1 MKSLLIYP
9 CEMSVYRGT
18 RFEFKQT
25 QECVPPLNIAVLAGS
40 LRRAGHQVQALDL
53 QVESD
58 PQTAVRQAILSWRPD
73 LVGISFKTPLYNQAR
88 QIAALVRQV
97 APAAL
102 IVGGGVHAT
111 NYPEECLAET
121 DMDVIVIGEGD
132 DTIVRLAGAVPL
144 SQIEGIAYKHDGRIV
159 RRVAG
164 VDGHRREA
172 LVGEPPDRRVSGGS
186 LTLDPGHPRL
196 DRPNLELQTQ
206 VPRNTGETPVPL
218 DSLIGRGA
226 QKHAHTGAREY
237 FRDLDGLPYPDWEVF
252 DLHKYTGISRLFYD
266 ATPVGFIETSRGC
279 PGRCVFCSK
288 GVYNTL
294 WRRKSPRR
302 VVDEMQRMLDYGFRE
317 IEIVDDAFTTDL
329 ARATAVCE
337 EILRRK
343 LKFPWCCRNGL
354 RVNDV
359 SPEFFRIA
367 RKAGLHLVA
376 FGFETGNA
384 ALLADMKKGA
394 TLQRGRQ
401 AAQWA
406 RQAGIT
412 VMGYFLM
419 GLPGETEQTLRET
432 IDYACSLP
440 IDLVKYNLAIPLPG
454 TRLHEM
460 WKDRLNVTNWD
471 QYNFHRPARDLYEH
485 PNLDWDTLEAY
496 LRTGYRRF
504 YLRPG
509 YLLGQLLR
517 MFRQRRFLVSAKTA
531 LQLLSGPREKPP
543 TRQAMA

>member
-1 MKSLLIYP
+1 MKALLIYP
-9 CEMSVYRGT
+9 CEMSVYKGT

-40 LRRAGHQVQALDL
+40 LRSAGHQVQALDL

-58 PQTAVRQAILSWRPD
+58 QETAIRQAVSSWRPD

-88 QIAALVRQV
+88 QIAALVRRV

-111 NYPEECLAET
+111 NYPELCLAET

-132 DTIVRLAGAVPL
+132 YTIIRLADAVPL
-144 SQIEGIAYKHDGRIV
+144 SEIEGIAYKQDGRIV
-159 RRVAG
+159 LSGTG
-164 VDGHRREA
+164 VFRGT
-172 LVGEPPDRRVSGGS
+172 GVSPVEK
-186 LTLDPGHPRL
+186 DV
-196 DRPNLELQTQ
+196 QTQ
-206 VPRNTGETPVPL
+206 VPRNTGETPVLPV
-218 DSLIGRGA
+218 SLISRDVN
-226 QKHAHTGAREY
+226 KHARTGPQQTL
-237 FRDLDGLPYPDWEVF
+237 RDLDRLPYPDWEVF

-294 WRRKSPRR
+294 WRRKSPQR

-367 RKAGLHLVA
+367 RQAGLHLVA

-384 ALLADMKKGA
+384 ALLSEMKKGA

-406 RQAGIT
+406 SQAGIT

-454 TRLHEM
+454 TGLHEM
-460 WKDRLNVTNWD
+460 WKDRLNLANWD
-471 QYNFHRPARDLYEH
+471 QYNFHRPARDLYQH

-496 LRTGYRRF
+496 LRAGYRRF

-509 YLLGQLLR
+509 YLLGQLVR

-531 LQLLSGPREKPP
+531 LQLLFGPREKPP
-543 TRQAMA
+543 TRQATA